1 MIKKY
6 EYGNIIIGVKMKNKK
21 GFTLTEIL
29 VVIVL
34 LVVISGSTIFGIDEI
49 SKKSSEKRLNELIKE
64 IKLAT
69 DVYISNSETLEKELL
84 NGNIEE
90 KCTTIDT
97 LQNEGLLDFNLK
109 NPLTNESIS
118 NDLCVYTT
126 LSTDGTLIHEFS
138 I

>member
-1 MIKKY
+1 MALRNSQYDLLIRTYNQKQL
-6 EYGNIIIGVKMKNKK
+6 KNRH
-21 GFTLTEIL
+21 TLDLRIQEIYKRIPR
-29 VVIVL
+29 VEEINQEIAS
-34 LVVISGSTIFGIDEI
+34 ISV
-49 SKKSSEKRLNELIKE
+49 
-64 IKLAT
+64 AQA
-69 DVYISNSETLEKELL
+69 KELL
-84 NGNIEE
+84 NGNLEE